1 VRGLWHVTLARGSSI
16 MAMDMFTCTLRG
28 GGGGGGGGGIGGGI
42 GGGGGGIGG
51 ADIFATPPVPTLPP

>member
-1 VRGLWHVTLARGSSI
+1 